1 MKVLFTTPVFGVPP
15 TGGPELRIANTI
27 RALSRVSE
35 LSVYVRRNQ
44 VDSLGGD
51 NFEGVPVL
59 YEKASSGIWTRNFAA
74 LYRLYLSKVFME
86 YGSREAKRIVELC
99 EQENCQI
106 VWFGYGNISSH
117 VIRKLRKLSP
127 SLLIVCDTDSVW
139 SRFLLR
145 AIPFVGIRHKITN
158 FIYGN
163 LKVMQEKKLL
173 LISDV
178 LTAVSNVDAQFYE
191 KLSPSKRCEIA
202 VISNSIDLSSRE
214 NWLNQD
220 DILKHPALTIIG
232 SFGHSTSAMDIGTRW
247 FLEKVWDKV
256 RTSNPEATLYIV
268 GGGSHLNWTSDPD
281 RRIEVL
287 GRVES
292 TGQILTFTD
301 LNLVPLLFESGTRF
315 KILESGM
322 YRRPVVSTSVGAE
335 GLDVMHEKE
344 IIISD
349 DPVEFASAI
358 SGILQGKKDNYK
370 NNFLG
375 ENLYQ
380 KILEKYTLKTLEEE
394 CAKVLSILERKFP
407 KH

>member
-1 MKVLFTTPVFGVPP
+1 
-15 TGGPELRIANTI
+15 
-27 RALSRVSE
+27 
-35 LSVYVRRNQ
+35 
-44 VDSLGGD
+44 
-51 NFEGVPVL
+51 
-59 YEKASSGIWTRNFAA
+59 
-74 LYRLYLSKVFME
+74 
-86 YGSREAKRIVELC
+86 
-99 EQENCQI
+99 
-106 VWFGYGNISSH
+106 

-163 LKVMQEKKLL
+163 LKIMQEKKLL

-191 KLSPSKRCEIA
+191 QLTPSKRCEIA
-202 VISNSIDLSSRE
+202 VISNSVDLSSRE
-214 NWLNQD
+214 NWLSQD
-220 DILKHPALTIIG
+220 DILRHPALTIIG
-232 SFGHSTSAMDIGTRW
+232 SFGHRTSAMDIGTRW
-247 FLEKVWDKV
+247 FLEKVWEKV

-268 GGGSHLNWTSDPD
+268 GGGSQLNWTSDPD

-292 TGQILTFTD
+292 TGKILNFTD

-322 YRRPVVSTSVGAE
+322 YRRPVVSTSLGAE
-335 GLDVMHEKE
+335 GLDVEHNKE
-344 IIISD
+344 IIICD
-349 DPVEFASAI
+349 DPTEFAGAI
-358 SGILQGKKDNYK
+358 SQILQDKK
-370 NNFLG
+370 NNYLG

-380 KILEKYTLKTLEEE
+380 KVLDKYTLKTLEDE
-394 CAKVLSILERKFP
+394 CTKVLTILESKFP